1 MLVTLGSFADFCNFL
16 MICGISLAILLLFNA
31 IVIMYSYTLRIASG
45 HNEFGSHF
53 AAADVENVWL

>member
-1 MLVTLGSFADFCNFL
+1 

-45 HNEFGSHF
+45 HNEFGSHILLILRMCGF
-53 AAADVENVWL
+53 KDSKLI